1 MTRTRL
7 LLTLLFALATLSVPA
22 QQLESLREEIRQA
35 EEEIKMTN
43 QLLSKT
49 QKNQQTTDRQLNL
62 IRNKIRNR
70 KNIISNLEKQSGL
83 IENNIGAKNTTIRS
97 LEQDLNRLRQEYA
110 AMVYDSYKNYKLNN
124 FMLFLFA
131 SRDFNDATLR
141 IAYMHRYNRM
151 REQKAAEIGLCDVN
165 QTVSITKDFDG
176 KTLDHLKTLQ
186 SQKEE
191 LDKVRRSRNEELTSL
206 DKDETQYRTSSQK
219 LQQEAGKLNSI
230 IKANRKRIEQMQ
242 KQIRQIIAEESRKN
256 KAKPQTSEQREFD
269 VKLSGQ
275 FEQNTGKL
283 PYPVR
288 GVIVN
293 NYGLHSHT
301 AIKGV
306 VEKNQGVDIAAEPGA
321 EVRAVFEGEVSQV
334 LLNQWTNKVVLL
346 RHGNYLTLYSNLASV
361 NVKVGDRVQPIG
373 RIASSEDSNDCTL
386 HFEVWKLDAQNNP
399 VNLNPEKWLRR

>member
-1 MTRTRL
+1 MTQTRL

-97 LEQDLNRLRQEYA
+97 LEQDLNRLRQESA

-151 REQKAAEIGLCDVN
+151 REQKAAEIDS
-165 QTVSITKDFDG
+165 VSASVGREISS
-176 KTLDHLKTLQ
+176 LQ

-361 NVKVGDRVQPIG
+361 NVKVGDRVTLNQPIG

>member
-83 IENNIGAKNTTIRS
+83 IENNIGAKSTTIRS

-151 REQKAAEIGLCDVN
+151 REQKAVEIDS
-165 QTVSITKDFDG
+165 VSASVGREISS
-176 KTLDHLKTLQ
+176 LQ

-230 IKANRKRIEQMQ
+230 IKTNRQRIEQMQ

-256 KAKPQTSEQREFD
+256 KAKPQTSEQRESD

-275 FEQNTGKL
+275 FEQNTGRL

-361 NVKVGDRVQPIG
+361 NVKVGDRVTLNQPIG

>member
-151 REQKAAEIGLCDVN
+151 REQKAAEIDS
-165 QTVSITKDFDG
+165 VSASVGREISS
-176 KTLDHLKTLQ
+176 LQ

-361 NVKVGDRVQPIG
+361 NVKVGDRVTLNQPIG
-373 RIASSEDSNDCTL
+373 RIASSEDSYDCTL

>member
-151 REQKAAEIGLCDVN
+151 REQKAAEIDS
-165 QTVSITKDFDG
+165 VSASVGREISS
-176 KTLDHLKTLQ
+176 LQ

-361 NVKVGDRVQPIG
+361 NVKVGDRVTLNQPIG
-373 RIASSEDSNDCTL
+373 RIASSEDSNDCTM

>member
-141 IAYMHRYNRM
+141 IAYRHRYNRM
-151 REQKAAEIGLCDVN
+151 REHKAAEIDS
-165 QTVSITKDFDG
+165 VSASVGREISS
-176 KTLDHLKTLQ
+176 LQ

-361 NVKVGDRVQPIG
+361 NVKVGDRVTLNQPIG

>member
-151 REQKAAEIGLCDVN
+151 REQKAAEIDS
-165 QTVSITKDFDG
+165 VSASVGREISS
-176 KTLDHLKTLQ
+176 LQ

-346 RHGNYLTLYSNLASV
+346 RHGNYLTL
-361 NVKVGDRVQPIG
+361 
-373 RIASSEDSNDCTL
+373 
-386 HFEVWKLDAQNNP
+386 
-399 VNLNPEKWLRR
+399 

>member
-49 QKNQQTTDRQLNL
+49 QKNQQTTDRQLTL

-151 REQKAAEIGLCDVN
+151 REQKAAEIDS
-165 QTVSITKDFDG
+165 VSASVGREISS
-176 KTLDHLKTLQ
+176 LQ

-361 NVKVGDRVQPIG
+361 NVKVGDRVTLNQPIG

>member
-151 REQKAAEIGLCDVN
+151 REQKAAEIDS
-165 QTVSITKDFDG
+165 VSASVGREISSM
-176 KTLDHLKTLQ
+176 Q

-361 NVKVGDRVQPIG
+361 NVKVGDRVTLNQPIG

>member
-151 REQKAAEIGLCDVN
+151 REQKAAEIDS
-165 QTVSITKDFDG
+165 VSASVGREISS
-176 KTLDHLKTLQ
+176 LQ

-242 KQIRQIIAEESRKN
+242 KQIRQIIAEESRNN

-361 NVKVGDRVQPIG
+361 NVKVGDRVTLNQPIG

>member
-151 REQKAAEIGLCDVN
+151 REQKAAEIDS
-165 QTVSITKDFDG
+165 VSASVGREISS
-176 KTLDHLKTLQ
+176 LQ

-361 NVKVGDRVQPIG
+361 NVKVGDRVTLNQPIG

-386 HFEVWKLDAQNNP
+386 HIEVWKLDAQNKP

>member
-151 REQKAAEIGLCDVN
+151 REQKAAEIDS
-165 QTVSITKDFDG
+165 VSASVGREISS
-176 KTLDHLKTLQ
+176 LQ

-334 LLNQWTNKVVLL
+334 LLNQWPNKVVLL

-361 NVKVGDRVQPIG
+361 NVKVGDRVTLNQPIG

>member
-7 LLTLLFALATLSVPA
+7 LLTILFALATLSVPA

-151 REQKAAEIGLCDVN
+151 REQKAAEIDS
-165 QTVSITKDFDG
+165 VSASVGREISS
-176 KTLDHLKTLQ
+176 LQ

-361 NVKVGDRVQPIG
+361 NVKVGDRVTLNQPIG

>member
-151 REQKAAEIGLCDVN
+151 REQKAAEIDS
-165 QTVSITKDFDG
+165 VSASVGREISS
-176 KTLDHLKTLQ
+176 LQ

-301 AIKGV
+301 AIKGA

-361 NVKVGDRVQPIG
+361 NVKVGDRVTLNQPIG

>member
-70 KNIISNLEKQSGL
+70 KKQSGL

-151 REQKAAEIGLCDVN
+151 REQKAAEIDS
-165 QTVSITKDFDG
+165 VSASVGREISS
-176 KTLDHLKTLQ
+176 LQ

-361 NVKVGDRVQPIG
+361 NVKVGDRVTLNQPIG

>member
-151 REQKAAEIGLCDVN
+151 REQKAAEIDS
-165 QTVSITKDFDG
+165 VSASVGREISS
-176 KTLDHLKTLQ
+176 LQ

-269 VKLSGQ
+269 VKLS
-275 FEQNTGKL
+275 
-283 PYPVR
+283 R
-288 GVIVN
+288 
-293 NYGLHSHT
+293 
-301 AIKGV
+301 
-306 VEKNQGVDIAAEPGA
+306 
-321 EVRAVFEGEVSQV
+321 
-334 LLNQWTNKVVLL
+334 
-346 RHGNYLTLYSNLASV
+346 
-361 NVKVGDRVQPIG
+361 
-373 RIASSEDSNDCTL
+373 
-386 HFEVWKLDAQNNP
+386 
-399 VNLNPEKWLRR
+399 

>member
-141 IAYMHRYNRM
+141 IAYMPRYNRM
-151 REQKAAEIGLCDVN
+151 REQKAAEIDS
-165 QTVSITKDFDG
+165 VSASVGREISS
-176 KTLDHLKTLQ
+176 LQ

-361 NVKVGDRVQPIG
+361 NVKVGDRVTLNQPIG

>member
-97 LEQDLNRLRQEYA
+97 LEQDLNRLRQEYV

-151 REQKAAEIGLCDVN
+151 REQKAAEIDS
-165 QTVSITKDFDG
+165 VSASVGREISS
-176 KTLDHLKTLQ
+176 LQ

-361 NVKVGDRVQPIG
+361 NVKVGDRVTLNQPIG

>member
-7 LLTLLFALATLSVPA
+7 LLTLLFALATLSVPT

-151 REQKAAEIGLCDVN
+151 REQKAAEIDS
-165 QTVSITKDFDG
+165 VSASVGREISS
-176 KTLDHLKTLQ
+176 LQ

-361 NVKVGDRVQPIG
+361 NVKVGDRVTLNQPIG

>member
-151 REQKAAEIGLCDVN
+151 REQKAAEIDS
-165 QTVSITKDFDG
+165 VSASVGREISS
-176 KTLDHLKTLQ
+176 LQ

-361 NVKVGDRVQPIG
+361 NVKVGDRVTLNQPIG

-386 HFEVWKLDAQNNP
+386 HFEVLKLDAQNNP

>member
-151 REQKAAEIGLCDVN
+151 REQKAAEIDS
-165 QTVSITKDFDG
+165 VSASVGREISS
-176 KTLDHLKTLQ
+176 LQ

-242 KQIRQIIAEESRKN
+242 KQIRQIIAEESRKS

-361 NVKVGDRVQPIG
+361 NVKVGDRVTLNQPIG

>member
-97 LEQDLNRLRQEYA
+97 LEQDLNRLRQAYA

-151 REQKAAEIGLCDVN
+151 REQKAAEIDS
-165 QTVSITKDFDG
+165 VSASVGREISS
-176 KTLDHLKTLQ
+176 LQ

-361 NVKVGDRVQPIG
+361 NVKVGDRVTLNQPIG

>member
-49 QKNQQTTDRQLNL
+49 QKNQRTTDRQLNL

-151 REQKAAEIGLCDVN
+151 REQKAAEIDS
-165 QTVSITKDFDG
+165 VSASVGREISS
-176 KTLDHLKTLQ
+176 LQ

-361 NVKVGDRVQPIG
+361 NVKVGDRVTLNQPIG

>member
-151 REQKAAEIGLCDVN
+151 REQKAAEIDS
-165 QTVSITKDFDG
+165 VSASVGREISS
-176 KTLDHLKTLQ
+176 LQ

-321 EVRAVFEGEVSQV
+321 EVRAGFEGEVSQV
-334 LLNQWTNKVVLL
+334 LLNQWTNKGVLL

-361 NVKVGDRVQPIG
+361 NVKVGDRVTLNQPIG

>member
-97 LEQDLNRLRQEYA
+97 PEQDLNRLRQEYA

-151 REQKAAEIGLCDVN
+151 REQKAAEIDS
-165 QTVSITKDFDG
+165 VSASVGREISS
-176 KTLDHLKTLQ
+176 LQ

-361 NVKVGDRVQPIG
+361 NVKVGDRVTLNQPIG

>member
-141 IAYMHRYNRM
+141 IAYMHRYNRR
-151 REQKAAEIGLCDVN
+151 REQKAAEIDS
-165 QTVSITKDFDG
+165 VSASVGREISS
-176 KTLDHLKTLQ
+176 LQ

-361 NVKVGDRVQPIG
+361 NVKVGDRVTLNQPIG

>member
-131 SRDFNDATLR
+131 SRDFNDATLP

-151 REQKAAEIGLCDVN
+151 REQKAAEIDS
-165 QTVSITKDFDG
+165 VSASVGREISS
-176 KTLDHLKTLQ
+176 LQ

-361 NVKVGDRVQPIG
+361 NVKVGDRVTLNQPIG

>member
-151 REQKAAEIGLCDVN
+151 REQKAAEIDS
-165 QTVSITKDFDG
+165 VSASVGREISS
-176 KTLDHLKTLQ
+176 LQ

-306 VEKNQGVDIAAEPGA
+306 GEKNQGVDIAAEPGA

-361 NVKVGDRVQPIG
+361 NVKVGDRVTLNQPIG

>member
-151 REQKAAEIGLCDVN
+151 REQKAAEIDS
-165 QTVSITKDFDG
+165 VSASVGREISS
-176 KTLDHLKTLQ
+176 LQ

-321 EVRAVFEGEVSQV
+321 EVRVVFEGEVSQV

-361 NVKVGDRVQPIG
+361 NVKVGDRVTLNQPIG

>member
-151 REQKAAEIGLCDVN
+151 REQKAAEIDS
-165 QTVSITKDFDG
+165 VSASVGREISS
-176 KTLDHLKTLQ
+176 LQ

-256 KAKPQTSEQREFD
+256 KAKPQTSEQR
-269 VKLSGQ
+269 Q

-361 NVKVGDRVQPIG
+361 NVKVGDRVTLNQAIG

>member
-141 IAYMHRYNRM
+141 IAYMHRYTRM
-151 REQKAAEIGLCDVN
+151 REQKAAEIDS
-165 QTVSITKDFDG
+165 VSASVGREISS
-176 KTLDHLKTLQ
+176 LQ

-361 NVKVGDRVQPIG
+361 NVKVGDRVTLNQPIG

>member
-151 REQKAAEIGLCDVN
+151 REQKAAEIDS
-165 QTVSITKDFDG
+165 VSASVGREISS
-176 KTLDHLKTLQ
+176 LQ

-361 NVKVGDRVQPIG
+361 NVKVGDRVTLNQTIG

>member
-97 LEQDLNRLRQEYA
+97 LEQDLNRLRQEYT

-151 REQKAAEIGLCDVN
+151 REQKAAEIDS
-165 QTVSITKDFDG
+165 VSASVGREISS
-176 KTLDHLKTLQ
+176 LQ

-361 NVKVGDRVQPIG
+361 NVKVGDRVTLNQPIG

>member
-1 MTRTRL
+1 M
-7 LLTLLFALATLSVPA
+7 
-22 QQLESLREEIRQA
+22 
-35 EEEIKMTN
+35 
-43 QLLSKT
+43 
-49 QKNQQTTDRQLNL
+49 L
-62 IRNKIRNR
+62 IRNAKDTAGKPIEVWLRGDKIAAIGQGLVVPEGEDVLDAKGRTILPAFIDTHCHWR
-70 KNIISNLEKQSGL
+70 TPGFEYKEDIATGSAAAAAGGYTFVNLMP
-83 IENNIGAKNTTIRS
+83 NTKPVCS
-97 LEQDLNRLRQEYA
+97 SA
-110 AMVYDSYKNYKLNN
+110 AQAEM
-124 FMLFLFA
+124 A
-131 SRDFNDATLR
+131 
-141 IAYMHRYNRM
+141 
-151 REQKAAEIGLCDVN
+151 EQKAAEIDS
-165 QTVSITKDFDG
+165 VSASVGREISS
-176 KTLDHLKTLQ
+176 LQ

-361 NVKVGDRVQPIG
+361 NVKVGDRVTLNQTIG
-373 RIASSEDSNDCTL
+373 KLPADDAFL
-386 HFEVWKLDAQNNP
+386 HFEIWKDQQ
-399 VNLNPEKWLRR
+399 NLNPELWLRK

>member
-151 REQKAAEIGLCDVN
+151 REQKAAEIDS
-165 QTVSITKDFDG
+165 VSASVGREISS
-176 KTLDHLKTLQ
+176 LQ

-306 VEKNQGVDIAAEPGA
+306 VEKNQGVNIAAEPGA

-361 NVKVGDRVQPIG
+361 NVKVGDRVTLNQPIG

>member
-151 REQKAAEIGLCDVN
+151 REQKAAEIDS
-165 QTVSITKDFDG
+165 VSASVGREISS
-176 KTLDHLKTLQ
+176 LQ

-230 IKANRKRIEQMQ
+230 IKANRKR
-242 KQIRQIIAEESRKN
+242 IRQIIAEESRKN

-361 NVKVGDRVQPIG
+361 NVKVGDRVTLNQPIG

>member
-151 REQKAAEIGLCDVN
+151 REQKAGEI
-165 QTVSITKDFDG
+165 SS
-176 KTLDHLKTLQ
+176 LQ

-361 NVKVGDRVQPIG
+361 NVKVGDRVTLNQPIG

>member
-7 LLTLLFALATLSVPA
+7 
-22 QQLESLREEIRQA
+22 QLESLREEIRQA

-151 REQKAAEIGLCDVN
+151 REQKAAEIDS
-165 QTVSITKDFDG
+165 VSASVGREISS
-176 KTLDHLKTLQ
+176 LQ

-361 NVKVGDRVQPIG
+361 NVKVGDRVTLNQPIG

>member
-151 REQKAAEIGLCDVN
+151 REQKAAEIDS
-165 QTVSITKDFDG
+165 VSASVGREISS
-176 KTLDHLKTLQ
+176 LQ

-191 LDKVRRSRNEELTSL
+191 LDKVRRSRNEELISL

-361 NVKVGDRVQPIG
+361 NVKVGDRVTLNQPIG

>member
-35 EEEIKMTN
+35 EKEIKMTN

-151 REQKAAEIGLCDVN
+151 REQKAAEIDS
-165 QTVSITKDFDG
+165 VSASVGREISS
-176 KTLDHLKTLQ
+176 LQ

-361 NVKVGDRVQPIG
+361 NVKVGDRVTLNQPIG

>member
-151 REQKAAEIGLCDVN
+151 REQKVAEIDS
-165 QTVSITKDFDG
+165 VSASVGREISS
-176 KTLDHLKTLQ
+176 LQ

-361 NVKVGDRVQPIG
+361 NVKVGDRVTLNQPIG